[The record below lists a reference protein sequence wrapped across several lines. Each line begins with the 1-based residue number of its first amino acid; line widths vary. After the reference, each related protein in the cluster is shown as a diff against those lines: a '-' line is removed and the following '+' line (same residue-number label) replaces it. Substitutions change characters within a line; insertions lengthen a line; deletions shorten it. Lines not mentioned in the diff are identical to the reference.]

1 MDREGR
7 LWAGFMESGEI
18 KVIQCL
24 KYKKIILIQKKIN
37 CNVRVGNMILSSVNI
52 NVNI

>member
-18 KVIQCL
+18 KVIHCL
-24 KYKKIILIQKKIN
+24 KYKKNNFNSNKNN